1 MLFDWSI
8 LNFIELIK
16 LSLENDEISSSLSIE
31 VYNILLE
38 FFKSINDLKEVSVWE
53 EESVV
58 SSFNLGDDILNW
70 EEHSILIKVS
80 LQSSMLEFL

>member
-31 VYNILLE
+31 VNNILLE
-38 FFKSINDLKEVSVWE
+38 FFKSINNLKEVSVWE

>member
-1 MLFDWSI
+1 VLFDWSI

-31 VYNILLE
+31 VNNILLE
-38 FFKSINDLKEVSVWE
+38 FFKSINDLKEVSVWK

-80 LQSSMLEFL
+80 L

>member
-31 VYNILLE
+31 VNNILLE
-38 FFKSINDLKEVSVWE
+38 FFKSINDLKEVSVWK

-80 LQSSMLEFL
+80 L

>member
-31 VYNILLE
+31 VNNILLE

-58 SSFNLGDDILNW
+58 SSLNLGDDILNW
-70 EEHSILIKVS
+70 EKHSILIKVS
-80 LQSSMLEFL
+80 L

>member
-31 VYNILLE
+31 VNNILLE

>member
-1 MLFDWSI
+1 MLFYWSI

-31 VYNILLE
+31 VNNILLE
-38 FFKSINDLKEVSVWE
+38 FFKSINNLKEVSVWE

-58 SSFNLGDDILNW
+58 FFLNLGDDILNW

-80 LQSSMLEFL
+80 L